1 MDADVSSC
9 RFVLFVK
16 GWCSTRLSMC
26 CRTRKTSDRW
36 ADFVLYETVVEVNSG
51 DRIKA
56 TWQSYGTTTKN
67 D

>member
-26 CRTRKTSDRW
+26 CSTRKASDR
-36 ADFVLYETVVEVNSG
+36 FVLSETVVEVNRG

-56 TWQSYGTTTKN
+56 TWQSYGTAIKN